1 MATRRVPSVRV
12 QMDSKGFSTVLASA
26 FFEWLLIFLL
36 FVHAVFSYLL
46 TSFARA
52 CTLQIPCLL
61 CSRLDHVIGN
71 ERPGFC
77 WNLICKAHKLQI
89 SSMLFCSVHDK
100 LADADGLCETCL
112 VSSAAGDNKSNSLG
126 AKMDS
131 DHAPI
136 LTSLNERHCS
146 CCDDLWTPRLDTEK
160 RLDNESMLA
169 KFPESDSPSPVSSHH
184 TCENLQDLRS
194 KKIRQRTTE
203 DVGSP
208 KLEQNNFSAM
218 HHVGYSELKIH
229 SDSESEVTISDD
241 FGDDNYL
248 HQKDV
253 FKQDFISTS
262 TPLDSPI
269 IKAEEA
275 LANDLNEEKLIH
287 PIPTPSNLVPNVQL
301 DVYESSYTITS
312 KAAIGHGLEEL
323 NWNQLEQKPT
333 SSVPPTEFTLLN
345 HVASSPEAAQDVGE
359 MSGRNIDISE
369 TVEIKQMT
377 ISESE
382 KVDKLES
389 GSVAEM
395 GNNLRTDQRLNE
407 TAPAISSLFDLN
419 DAYKLVVKNKGAQ
432 ASSMFAEQISKRDSS
447 KESEDLKLLL
457 SQISSA
463 RGLESPLSELSPRM
477 LGQLD
482 ELKISDASS
491 SSGIQ
496 MLQKKI
502 SLERNE
508 SGLSMDGSNLSEI
521 EGESLVDRLKR
532 QVEYDRKS
540 LSALY
545 KELEEERNAAAVA
558 ATQALAMITRLQEEK
573 ATLQMEALQ
582 YLRMMEEQAEYDM
595 EALQKTNDLLADKE
609 KEVQDLEA
617 EMQIYRMAGETVEDQ
632 ISDYNGEGLAM
643 EQLSVDASCGSC
655 SAIPSTSLPLDKK
668 IELHNGPGKIDL
680 ENENKNEN
688 ASCSKESLA
697 DLGDEKLYIS
707 QCLKKLEQQLHLLLN
722 SGTNMDKPSG
732 GHVGKEDNRFSD
744 LENDHYDQSNIG
756 VEYRDKYSEEESQN
770 GSRLVDNHQPSSEES
785 HQFVD
790 SINHKK
796 TDLVSLGVEI
806 LDLNERLSAIEAD
819 QNFLEH
825 VISSLKNGDG
835 AQFIREIAL
844 HLRELR
850 GLGIRRARPF
860 LE

>member
-12 QMDSKGFSTVLASA
+12 QMDSKGFSTALASA

-46 TSFARA
+46 TIFARA

-61 CSRLDHVIGN
+61 CSRLDHIIGN

-77 WNLICKAHKLQI
+77 WNLICKPHKLQM

-100 LADADGLCETCL
+100 FADADGLCETCL
-112 VSSAAGDNKSNSLG
+112 VSSARDKKLSNCLSG
-126 AKMDS
+126 KMDS
-131 DHAPI
+131 DHEPI
-136 LTSLNERHCS
+136 LTSLNERPCS
-146 CCDDLWTPRLDTEK
+146 CCDDLWTPKLDTEK
-160 RLDNESMLA
+160 RLNTKSMLA
-169 KFPESDSPSPVSSHH
+169 KISEFGAPSPGSSYH
-184 TCENLQDLRS
+184 TCENLRDLRS
-194 KKIRQRTTE
+194 NKSRQRRIAA
-203 DVGSP
+203 VGTP
-208 KLEQNNFSAM
+208 KLEQQNFSAL

-241 FGDDNYL
+241 SSDDNYAK
-248 HQKDV
+248 KDV
-253 FKQDFISTS
+253 FKQDFISTP
-262 TPLDSPI
+262 TPLNSPT

-275 LANDLNEEKLIH
+275 LASDLDEEKLIH
-287 PIPTPSNLVPNVQL
+287 PMPTPSNLVPNVQL
-301 DVYESSYTITS
+301 DVHESSYTLTAE
-312 KAAIGHGLEEL
+312 AAIGHGLEEL
-323 NWNQLEQKPT
+323 NWNQLEQKQT
-333 SSVPPTEFTLLN
+333 SSVPTEFTLL
-345 HVASSPEAAQDVGE
+345 HDVASSPKAAQDVGE
-359 MSGRNIDISE
+359 TSGGNIDLSE
-369 TVEIKQMT
+369 TIEIKQMT
-377 ISESE
+377 ISENE

-389 GSVAEM
+389 GSVVET
-395 GNNLRTDQRLNE
+395 GKNSDQHLNE
-407 TAPAISSLFDLN
+407 PAPAISSLFDLN
-419 DAYKLVVKNKGAQ
+419 DAYKLVVKNKGGQ
-432 ASSMFAEQISKRDSS
+432 ASSLFVEQINKKDSS

-463 RGLESPLSELSPRM
+463 RGLESLLSEVSPRM

-496 MLQKKI
+496 ILQKKI

-558 ATQALAMITRLQEEK
+558 ANQALAMITRLQEEK

-595 EALQKTNDLLADKE
+595 EALQKANDLLAEKE
-609 KEVQDLEA
+609 KEVHDLEA
-617 EMQIYRMAGETVEDQ
+617 EMQMYRTAGETVEDH
-632 ISDYNGEGLAM
+632 ISDYDGEGLAM
-643 EQLSVDASCGSC
+643 KRLSVDASCGSC
-655 SAIPSTSLPLDKK
+655 SAIPSTSLPLDKI
-668 IELHNGPGKIDL
+668 IELHNGPENFDV
-680 ENENKNEN
+680 ENENEN
-688 ASCSKESLA
+688 TSCSKESFA
-697 DLGDEKLYIS
+697 DLGDDKLYIS
-707 QCLKKLEQQLHLLLN
+707 QCLKKLEQQLHLLTN

-732 GHVGKEDNRFSD
+732 GYVGKEDNRFSV
-744 LENDHYDQSNIG
+744 LQNDHYEQSNIG
-756 VEYRDKYSEEESQN
+756 VEDKDKCPEEESQN
-770 GSRLVDNHQPSSEES
+770 GSRPVDNHQPSSEGS

-796 TDLVSLGVEI
+796 TDLVSLGIEI
-806 LDLNERLSAIEAD
+806 LDLNKKLSAIEAD
-819 QNFLEH
+819 QSFLEH
-825 VISSLKNGDG
+825 VINSFKNGDG
-835 AQFIREIAL
+835 VQFIREIAF

-850 GLGIRRARPF
+850 ELGIRREKPF